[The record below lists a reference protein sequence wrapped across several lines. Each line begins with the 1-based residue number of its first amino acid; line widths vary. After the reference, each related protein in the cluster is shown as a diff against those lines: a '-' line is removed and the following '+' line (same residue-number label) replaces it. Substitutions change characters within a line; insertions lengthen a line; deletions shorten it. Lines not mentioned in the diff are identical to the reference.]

1 VISVVT
7 QADKMARILKSR
19 DCLVGVGAKR
29 AIALQPVWGTCVGM
43 EMGTDAADDIVV
55 CDRPK

>member
-1 VISVVT
+1 LISVVT
-7 QADKMARILKSR
+7 QADEMASILKSR

-29 AIALQPVWGTCVGM
+29 AITLQPERGTCVGV
-43 EMGTDAADDIVV
+43 EVGADAADHIVV